1 MIATDSDELSATD
14 CKTLLDEYTL
24 EVCLEL
30 RLLSNTDEAVSKHS
44 IHMDARGSRKVIMST
59 FNVDLFMP

>member
-14 CKTLLDEYTL
+14 CETLLNEYTL

-30 RLLSNTDEAVSKHS
+30 RLLSNTDEAVSKRS
-44 IHMDARGSRKVIMST
+44 VHMDVRGSRRVIMCT
-59 FNVDLFMP
+59 LNMDLFTP